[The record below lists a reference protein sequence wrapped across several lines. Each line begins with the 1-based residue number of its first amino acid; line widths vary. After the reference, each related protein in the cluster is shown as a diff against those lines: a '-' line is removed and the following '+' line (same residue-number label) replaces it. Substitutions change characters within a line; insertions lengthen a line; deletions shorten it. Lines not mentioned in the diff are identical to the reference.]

1 MYDYNIYD
9 YHVFFEEGSIDIS
22 SKLKE
27 GTKISLK
34 NMNDIQKA
42 LKAGE
47 YNNARM
53 NLETIRRSLAD
64 IREDIERANDND
76 FGQNNYKTLNIW
88 CIKWLKSLIK
98 YVLSNPSNNMNIS
111 IKTIRE
117 NIDTWNNSIED
128 NGNLNVYKNISLER
142 INYLISMIKMMD
154 KSMEQLADTKG
165 KRVKAT
171 ATEITNE
178 SFINDYV
185 DDYVYEG
192 GNIELYGKYR
202 KLKKIYK
209 EQMKNIQKNI
219 KAENYK
225 DAKKGIQELRES
237 LKPIRKDI
245 FDTDASSTGSAV
257 FGFFSSVMVDWVRSL
272 TVFVLAIPTFGLSI
286 YVDLIAELADIEKY
300 YPSEYN
306 KKEFKKDNVSSA
318 NLFQTRILT
327 NMNKLDSILNKLEKE
342 MDKRMKNQKNVGY
355 SKESAVSEFKKALYE
370 ACNQGLIST
379 EQREELLETSRTN
392 MYIEAANST
401 NYSFNTLSNEDQ
413 FKQVRRVLY
422 ERCKAGEISIDERD
436 EMLLNAR
443 RKFF

>member
-1 MYDYNIYD
+1 MYDNIYD
-9 YHVFFEEGSIDIS
+9 YHVFVEGSVDIS
-22 SKLKE
+22 SKLNE

-47 YNNARM
+47 YNNARR

-76 FGQNNYKTLNIW
+76 VNQDNYKAINIW
-88 CIKWLKSLIK
+88 CIKWLKSLIN
-98 YVLSNPSNNMNIS
+98 YILSDPSYNMNVS
-111 IKTIRE
+111 IKTIRT

-178 SFINDYV
+178 SFIDDYV
-185 DDYVYEG
+185 TDYVYEG

-286 YVDLIAELADIEKY
+286 YIDLIAELADLEKY

-306 KKEFKKDNVSSA
+306 KKEFKKDNVSTA

-342 MDKRMKNQKNVGY
+342 MDKRMKNQKKAGY
-355 SKESAVSEFKKALYE
+355 SKESAVVEFKKALYE
-370 ACNQGLIST
+370 AYNHGLITT
-379 EQREELLETSRTN
+379 EQREELLESSRTN
-392 MYIEAANST
+392 MYIEEASST
-401 NYSFNTLSNEDQ
+401 NYGFDTLSNEDQ

-443 RKFF
+443 RKYF

>member
-1 MYDYNIYD
+1 MYDNIYD
-9 YHVFFEEGSIDIS
+9 YHVFVEGSVDIS
-22 SKLKE
+22 SKLNE

-47 YNNARM
+47 YNNARR

-76 FGQNNYKTLNIW
+76 VNQDNYKAINIW
-88 CIKWLKSLIK
+88 CIKWLKSLIN
-98 YVLSNPSNNMNIS
+98 YILSDPSYNMNVS
-111 IKTIRE
+111 IKTIRT

-178 SFINDYV
+178 SFIDDYV
-185 DDYVYEG
+185 TDYVYEG

-286 YVDLIAELADIEKY
+286 YIDLIAELADLEKY

-306 KKEFKKDNVSSA
+306 KKEFKKDNVSTA

-342 MDKRMKNQKNVGY
+342 MDKRMKNQKKAGY
-355 SKESAVSEFKKALYE
+355 SKESAVVEFKKALYE

-379 EQREELLETSRTN
+379 EQREELLESSRTN
-392 MYIEAANST
+392 MYIEEASST
-401 NYSFNTLSNEDQ
+401 NYGFDTVSNEDQ

-443 RKFF
+443 RKYF

>member
-1 MYDYNIYD
+1 MYDNIYD
-9 YHVFFEEGSIDIS
+9 YHVFFEGSVDIS
-22 SKLKE
+22 SKLNE

-47 YNNARM
+47 YNNARR

-76 FGQNNYKTLNIW
+76 VNQDNYKAINIW
-88 CIKWLKSLIK
+88 CIKWLKSLIN
-98 YVLSNPSNNMNIS
+98 YILSDPSYNMNVS
-111 IKTIRE
+111 IKTIRT

-171 ATEITNE
+171 ATEITSE
-178 SFINDYV
+178 SFIDDYV
-185 DDYVYEG
+185 TDYVYEG

-225 DAKKGIQELRES
+225 DAKKGIQELREN

-286 YVDLIAELADIEKY
+286 YVDLIAELADLEKY

-306 KKEFKKDNVSSA
+306 KKEFKKDNVSTA

-342 MDKRMKNQKNVGY
+342 MDKRMKNQKKAGY
-355 SKESAVSEFKKALYE
+355 SKESAVVEFKKALYE
-370 ACNQGLIST
+370 ACNHGLIST
-379 EQREELLETSRTN
+379 EQREELLESSRTN
-392 MYIEAANST
+392 MYIEEASST
-401 NYSFNTLSNEDQ
+401 NYGFDTLSNEDQ

-443 RKFF
+443 RKYF

>member
-1 MYDYNIYD
+1 MYDNIYD
-9 YHVFFEEGSIDIS
+9 YHVFVEGSVDIS
-22 SKLKE
+22 SKLNE

-47 YNNARM
+47 YNNARR

-76 FGQNNYKTLNIW
+76 VNQDNYKAINIW
-88 CIKWLKSLIK
+88 CIKWLKSLIN
-98 YVLSNPSNNMNIS
+98 YILSDPSYNMNVS
-111 IKTIRE
+111 IKTIRT

-178 SFINDYV
+178 SFIDDYV
-185 DDYVYEG
+185 TDYVYEG

-286 YVDLIAELADIEKY
+286 YIDLIAELADLEKY

-306 KKEFKKDNVSSA
+306 KKEFKKDNVSTA

-327 NMNKLDSILNKLEKE
+327 NMNKLDSVLNKLEKE
-342 MDKRMKNQKNVGY
+342 MDKRMKNQKKAGY
-355 SKESAVSEFKKALYE
+355 SKESAVGEFKKALYE

-379 EQREELLETSRTN
+379 EQREELLESSRTN
-392 MYIEAANST
+392 MYIEEASST
-401 NYSFNTLSNEDQ
+401 NYGFDTMSNEDQ

-443 RKFF
+443 RKYF